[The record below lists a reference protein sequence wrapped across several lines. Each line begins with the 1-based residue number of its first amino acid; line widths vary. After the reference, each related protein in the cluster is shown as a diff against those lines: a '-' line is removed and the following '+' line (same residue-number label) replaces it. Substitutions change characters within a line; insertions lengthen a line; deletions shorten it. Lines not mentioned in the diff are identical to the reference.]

1 MNLNNRAY
9 LFLHTAVVL
18 WGVTAILGKL
28 ISFNEYVL
36 VWQRMALVSL
46 SFLLFRKTYIGL
58 KTIPKALAIKI
69 GGIGI
74 LVSIHWIF
82 FYGAIKYS
90 NVSVALSIMAT
101 MSFMTSIIE
110 PMVTGR
116 KFQWYESAL
125 GVIIIPGVLL
135 IFQFSE
141 PGHYVGIIMAF
152 LAAFFAALFTSLNKK
167 LIEKTNLFTF
177 SFLQITTG
185 FVFMTALLP
194 VYIKYFPGSLY
205 IGSNL
210 DYVYLLFLAFFC
222 TTIPML
228 LFFVALR
235 QLNAFVANLANNLEP
250 VYGIILAWLI
260 FHENQEMDWR
270 FYIGSSII
278 ILSIFLQPVFKKRF
292 ERS

>member
-1 MNLNNRAY
+1 MNPNNRAY

-46 SFLLFRKTYIGL
+46 SFLLFRKTYVGL